1 MGDMPH
7 IEAAVAL
14 AAAFIRDTW
23 QQVVVGTLQVPGA
36 KSPKVN
42 VGLREIYA
50 NSIATGNVIVRG
62 GSVTQRILAAT
73 QIASD
78 LEDGKG
84 PWDMK
89 PMLLNGPKARLS
101 KKGIVFNIIPFRQ
114 GAPGGS
120 GENAHFKNMPQNVY
134 EAAKALKPTLATSR
148 GPAGRET
155 ILNYGQSLNKKDHG
169 SILGPPQIKL
179 VYRNPGDRLPMGGYT
194 HKNDIHEGML
204 KIQASYGKAVQSK
217 YLTFRVVSE
226 NSAHFSWWHPGRPPQ
241 HHLQF
246 ISDFCLPKIEKNL
259 SAAAERDFLGLN
271 SVGMDITV
279 E

>member
-89 PMLLNGPKARLS
+89 PMLLNGPKARVS
-101 KKGIVFNIIPFRQ
+101 KKGIRYNIIPFRHGTSANYSPNSTAPPMPKGIYQQARELKASVRQ
-114 GAPGGS
+114 GNAMKWGG
-120 GENAHFKNMPQNVY
+120 
-134 EAAKALKPTLATSR
+134 
-148 GPAGRET
+148 
-155 ILNYGQSLNKKDHG
+155 
-169 SILGPPQIKL
+169 
-179 VYRNPGDRLPMGGYT
+179 RLPATGKPGQNPTTGYQ
-194 HKNDIHEGML
+194 HKHDIHEGMVRIE
-204 KIQASYGKAVQSK
+204 KTYQKTTQSK
-217 YLTFRVVSE
+217 YLTFRVVSDK
-226 NSAHFSWWHPGRPPQ
+226 SDSRSWWHPGYEA
-241 HHLQF
+241 HH
-246 ISDFCLPKIEKNL
+246 IARGVSEFCKPAVMQMVRE
-259 SAAAERDFLGLN
+259 AAVADL
-271 SVGMDITV
+271 MDIKGLSIGMSITRG
-279 E
+279 